1 MLVRPEQVVAVAMH
15 GGSLMG
21 NLRRAGKKGMSRKRL
36 MALALALGASAAAA
50 GGVQHHRR
58 AGQRVDLQHQLD
70 GLTRGYGHWDAIAAQ
85 VAAGDVGGSMTSQKL
100 ARNRQH
106 RRMIKYGSLLSPFTA
121 PLAWYGLRK
130 WDERDLRLLREAG
143 VHAAPT

>member
-21 NLRRAGKKGMSRKRL
+21 NLRRAGKKDMSRKRL
-36 MALALALGASAAAA
+36 MALALALEASAAAEAA

-70 GLTRGYGHWDAIAAQ
+70 GLTRGHWGAIAAR
-85 VAAGDVGGSMTSQKL
+85 VAGDLK
-100 ARNRQH
+100 
-106 RRMIKYGSLLSPFTA
+106 
-121 PLAWYGLRK
+121 
-130 WDERDLRLLREAG
+130 
-143 VHAAPT
+143 

>member
-1 MLVRPEQVVAVAMH
+1 MLIQPEQVVAVAMH

-21 NLRRAGKKGMSRKRL
+21 NLRRAGKKGLSRKRL

-70 GLTRGYGHWDAIAAQ
+70 GLTRGFGHWDAIAAQ
-85 VAAGDVGGSMTSQKL
+85 VAG
-100 ARNRQH
+100 
-106 RRMIKYGSLLSPFTA
+106 
-121 PLAWYGLRK
+121 
-130 WDERDLRLLREAG
+130 DLR
-143 VHAAPT
+143 